1 MNRKKWIL
9 ATLLVGLVIALLGY
23 NYIYQDHRDIA
34 SEAPDYTISAT
45 ELTQAFQKNEET
57 ATKKYLNKTVLVE
70 GVVNTINSEGLT
82 IEPSVFFALSEKEVG
97 NPAVSKAT
105 TIKVK
110 GRCIGYDNLLEE
122 IKFDQAS
129 IQD

>member
-9 ATLLVGLVIALLGY
+9 AILLVGLVIALLGY

-34 SEAPDYTISAT
+34 SEAPEYTVDAK
-45 ELTQAFQKNEET
+45 ELAQAFQNNEEA
-57 ATKKYLNKTVLVE
+57 ATQKYLNKTVLVE
-70 GVVNTINSEGLT
+70 GVVNTTNSEDLT
-82 IEPSVFFALSEKEVG
+82 MEPSVFFALSEKEVG

-110 GRCIGYDNLLEE
+110 GRCIGYDSLLEE